1 MQIKILDR
9 ALHEISVQRDDLI
22 AEISYV
28 ISGYWDKFVNKNIFI
43 NQQRK
48 IGMTSEQ
55 PAHIAPVLELKK
67 SCSRKPPSGAPENY
81 YISKYYINWKLF
93 DDSSYRRFNR
103 HASRHISVSKP
114 ENIIN
119 VVGKYCT
126 WDFHMFC
133 ETEKKLA
140 LLRIELD
147 GLHEAEIKIRA
158 AQRKLARRM
167 LQLAEQN

>member
-1 MQIKILDR
+1 
-9 ALHEISVQRDDLI
+9 
-22 AEISYV
+22 
-28 ISGYWDKFVNKNIFI
+28 
-43 NQQRK
+43 
-48 IGMTSEQ
+48 MTTEQ

-67 SCSRKPPSGAPENY
+67 SGAKKNAGGALEGNY
-81 YISKYYINWKLF
+81 TSKYYINWKLF

-103 HASRHISVSKP
+103 RASRHISVSKP
-114 ENIIN
+114 ENIIS

-133 ETEKKLA
+133 ETEKQLA

-167 LQLAEQN
+167 HQLAEQN